1 MQPRSFVVPVIIVLV
16 LFSLLGQAFPLYT
29 DYLWFQEVKL
39 TSVFTTILWA
49 KAALALV
56 AGLAFAIFVYVNV
69 LLAARSTSGDVLVE
83 LDDPFGLPS
92 RLIIEPLFK
101 RFLLPAA
108 LLLGLFAASQA
119 SGQWEVFLRYL
130 NAQPFNV
137 QDSVFGRDVGFY
149 VFRLPV
155 LTTLYGWA
163 LVALGLAFLLVVA
176 TNVLHRGI
184 QISTRGPRITAHA
197 RAHLFTLGALFFV
210 LKAGG
215 YHLDAYDLLFSPRGI
230 VFGAAYSDIK
240 ATLPA
245 LRILSILSLGCA
257 AVCIWQIGRRGF
269 RPILIAVGALLAG
282 NLLGLGILPTA
293 LQRLQVVPN
302 ELEKERPYIEQNVKY
317 TRMAYGLD
325 RIQEQEFPAEET
337 LRADDL
343 QRNDPTIKNI
353 RLWDHRPLL
362 ATYGQLQEIRTY
374 YRFVDVDND

>member
-1 MQPRSFVVPVIIVLV
+1 MQPRSFVVPVIILLV
-16 LFSLLGQAFPLYT
+16 LFSLLGQVVPLYT

-92 RLIIEPLFK
+92 RLIIEPLFR
-101 RFLLPAA
+101 RFLLPGA

-163 LVALGLAFLLVVA
+163 LVALGIAFLLVVA

-184 QISTRGPRITAHA
+184 QISPRGPRITAHA

-215 YHLDAYDLLFSPRGI
+215 YHLDTYDLLFSPRGV
-230 VFGAAYSDIK
+230 VFGASYSDIN

-245 LRILSILSLGCA
+245 LRILTILSLGRWRCSP
-257 AVCIWQIGRRGF
+257 RRFIRF
-269 RPILIAVGALLAG
+269 RLASD
-282 NLLGLGILPTA
+282 
-293 LQRLQVVPN
+293 QS
-302 ELEKERPYIEQNVKY
+302 
-317 TRMAYGLD
+317 
-325 RIQEQEFPAEET
+325 
-337 LRADDL
+337 
-343 QRNDPTIKNI
+343 
-353 RLWDHRPLL
+353 
-362 ATYGQLQEIRTY
+362 
-374 YRFVDVDND
+374 